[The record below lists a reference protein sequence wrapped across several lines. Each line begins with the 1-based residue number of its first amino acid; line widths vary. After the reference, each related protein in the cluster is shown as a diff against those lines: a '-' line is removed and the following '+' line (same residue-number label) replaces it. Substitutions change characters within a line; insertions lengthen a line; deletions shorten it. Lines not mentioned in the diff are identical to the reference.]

1 MTLIIIA
8 GFREDFVI
16 CFIETVDKKSEWL
29 SRWSQSYICTRW
41 TFHHTT
47 LFRSALNSNEDV
59 ADYLIST
66 IRICNG
72 IYQNCVQA
80 ACQNSTL
87 IWSHG
92 LTQ

>member
-1 MTLIIIA
+1 VRILLFVSLKLLIKRLSDYNADHSHIFVPDGHSII
-8 GFREDFVI
+8 
-16 CFIETVDKKSEWL
+16 
-29 SRWSQSYICTRW
+29 
-41 TFHHTT
+41 
-47 LFRSALNSNEDV
+47 FRSALNSNEDV